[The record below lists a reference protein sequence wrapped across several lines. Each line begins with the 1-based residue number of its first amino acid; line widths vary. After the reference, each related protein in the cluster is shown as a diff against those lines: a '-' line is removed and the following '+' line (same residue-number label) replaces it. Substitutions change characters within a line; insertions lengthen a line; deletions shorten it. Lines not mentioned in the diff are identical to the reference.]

1 MESNMDYLIIG
12 NGIAGTT
19 AAENLRKADDNAAIT
34 IITNEDTPFYSRLR
48 LNEYVAGKLQKDALI
63 VRKPEWYL
71 EKNITL
77 QTQTEIKKIDTE
89 NKKAV
94 SADGKEYSY
103 GKLLYAAGSY
113 PFIPPINGVEK
124 EGVFALRSFEDAD
137 RIIAYSGDKESK
149 SKKRVVLLG
158 GGLLGLELGHA
169 LIEKGMEVT
178 VVEQFPRLLP
188 RQLDCDGADCL
199 QQMMEKTGLKFVL
212 GAKTETITGESCV
225 EGVALDNGISI
236 EADMVIVSAGVRP
249 NSKLIA
255 DAGVKVNMGVIIDD
269 KMQTSVQDIYA
280 AGDLIEH
287 NGRLYGNWMIAMEQ
301 GKLAAQSMSGAE
313 VSYSGSIMSMILKVI
328 GIDLGSVG
336 EIDAESEF
344 ECRVKNAEN
353 FYQKIVCNND
363 GKVIGGIM
371 VGSKKGFPQI
381 VKAVN
386 NRDSL
391 DVLAELCDN

>member
-1 MESNMDYLIIG
+1 MDYLIIG

-124 EGVFALRSFEDAD
+124 EGVFALRNFEDAD
-137 RIIAYSGDKESK
+137 RIIAYSGHEESK
-149 SKKRVVLLG
+149 RKKRVVLLG

-178 VVEQFPRLLP
+178 IVEQFPRLLP
-188 RQLDCDGADCL
+188 RQLDCNGAECL

>member
-1 MESNMDYLIIG
+1 MDYLIIG

-103 GKLLYAAGSY
+103 DKLLYAAGSY